1 MTQEKDSKYQLHYVA
16 TGPTV
21 LQDLPEV
28 IEKDHKNGKRDNSEG
43 SLAFRREFLQQSKS
57 KAKQSIRVKIIHGKA
72 GEQLSYTWTMIALC
86 VA

>member
-28 IEKDHKNGKRDNSEG
+28 IEKDYKNIKRDCSEG
-43 SLAFRREFLQQSKS
+43 SLAFRREFLQ
-57 KAKQSIRVKIIHGKA
+57 QSIRVKIIHGKA
-72 GEQLSYTWTMIALC
+72 GEQLMISLC